1 MHCLSILVEGNGSS
15 VHIKEG
21 VVVNAYIH
29 SRTCMN
35 AIEGKHIKIGK
46 GCLFSNGVELHT
58 SDYHSIVMADNRDKR
73 LNRAS
78 DIVLGARVWI
88 GLRTII
94 LKGSNIAD
102 DTVVGACSLVNKHFD
117 KSNILIAGIPAV
129 ELKSNINWDRYKYGY
144 KTSNNSILFASIPSF

>member
-1 MHCLSILVEGNGSS
+1 MSIFLEGDHCS
-15 VHIKEG
+15 VHIHEG
-21 VVVNAYIH
+21 VVVNALPL
-29 SRTCMN
+29 SRTCFN

-58 SDYHSIVMADNRDKR
+58 SDYHSIVMDDNRDKR

-94 LKGSNIAD
+94 LKESNIAD

-129 ELKSNINWDRYKYGY
+129 ELKSNINWDRNK
-144 KTSNNSILFASIPSF
+144 I